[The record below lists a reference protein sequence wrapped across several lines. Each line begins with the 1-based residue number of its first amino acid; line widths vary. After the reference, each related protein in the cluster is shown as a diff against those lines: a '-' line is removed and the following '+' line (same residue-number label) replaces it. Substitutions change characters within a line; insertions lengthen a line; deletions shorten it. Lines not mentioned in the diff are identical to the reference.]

1 MVKGCQKIKIGIVQ
15 MQVTTDIDRN
25 IDVMLSDIKKA
36 NKQQI
41 DLLCFPECAL
51 SGYVVN
57 HNTIN
62 YEIIKNNI
70 LKLMDTSYEYDIS
83 LLLGTSWKSPSNKI
97 FNTAIII
104 NPKSKTITKYYKN
117 ELTEFD
123 SKYFSKPNVSSLRP
137 FWINESLKCGVL
149 ICRDQNNPLL
159 ATKYK
164 KNDVKVLFYLSSH
177 HYKEQEAINKERKN
191 RAFPIVRAIENRVF
205 VAKVDAVGEQNGLI
219 SIGCSMVVNPDG
231 EVIAEAK
238 RWKKDLLEF
247 NL

>member
-1 MVKGCQKIKIGIVQ
+1 MVKYAQNELSYSL
-15 MQVTTDIDRN
+15 N
-25 IDVMLSDIKKA
+25 IMLSDIKKA

-41 DLLCFPECAL
+41 DFLCFPESAL

-70 LKLMDTSYEYDIS
+70 LKLMDISHEYDIS
-83 LLLGTSWKSPSNKI
+83 LLLGTSWKSPNNKI

-104 NPKSKTITKYYKN
+104 KPRSKTVIKYHKN

-123 SKYFSKPNVSSLRP
+123 RKYFSKPDVFSLRP
-137 FWINESLKCGVL
+137 FWIKNLKCGVL

-191 RAFPIVRAIENRVF
+191 RAFPIVRAIENRVY

-219 SIGCSMVVNPDG
+219 SIGSSMVVNPDG